1 MGEGFVALIHLTVLF
16 YMHYLA
22 PGDDPL
28 CPRVMG
34 VVDPPEDC
42 WKPPCRPAA
51 TTSKARK
58 SSSARSIGS
67 SNGRKKVVKKAD
79 SVKRLKVG
87 TRSSYDLTDPSN
99 SVLFLKQRSIES
111 FVPKNNLHADAP
123 KHIELL
129 TDPV

>member
-1 MGEGFVALIHLTVLF
+1 MCRRSSFPSAGLNTAPHLF
-16 YMHYLA
+16 
-22 PGDDPL
+22 PGDDVNPL

-42 WKPPCRPAA
+42 WKPPRLPAA

-87 TRSSYDLTDPSN
+87 TRSSYDFTDSLNP
-99 SVLFLKQRSIES
+99 E
-111 FVPKNNLHADAP
+111 LHSA
-123 KHIELL
+123 HNR
-129 TDPV
+129 